1 MYVCIYKRTYIH
13 IDSFDK
19 TIKLMNISG
28 NIFVYFL
35 KDIFRALCPFIQI
48 WTRGSLGSLPGS
60 CQPVSLLATTLCLS
74 PLWTPCFMS
83 IMSFSSL
90 NYNLIFSDLHFPVTP
105 SERVSENIS
114 IPASQML
121 FFLGIE
127 FYSVIDIQVFSNSP
141 PPKQNKKNQQSYK
154 EYTCTCLNQSFNL
167 LIWKCEFTDARNL
180 FRIFL
185 C

>member
-19 TIKLMNISG
+19 TIKLMNI
-28 NIFVYFL
+28 IHIRDYIRFIYFL

-48 WTRGSLGSLPGS
+48 WTRGSPGSLPGS

-83 IMSFSSL
+83 IMSFSSF

-127 FYSVIDIQVFSNSP
+127 FYSVIDTQVFSNSP
-141 PPKQNKKNQQSYK
+141 PPKQNKKTNKAIKNILAHVS
-154 EYTCTCLNQSFNL
+154 TNL
-167 LIWKCEFTDARNL
+167 LIF
-180 FRIFL
+180 
-185 C
+185 